1 MTAEHADAFA
11 QLDVPARLRVGGRG
25 LTPDPGALRADRMV
39 SDGQDGHGCPLPE
52 KPTLAAIPIA
62 PGYSRSSGPFP
73 GRPPPADRRPG
84 HAGGVSDRVL
94 TLVAGVIRARRRR
107 SATSAT
113 HLHELARTP
122 YGATSWPQDRTRS
135 GALSLSLETSAR
147 PEAST

>member
-62 PGYSRSSGPFP
+62 P
-73 GRPPPADRRPG
+73 A
-84 HAGGVSDRVL
+84 
-94 TLVAGVIRARRRR
+94 I
-107 SATSAT
+107 
-113 HLHELARTP
+113 
-122 YGATSWPQDRTRS
+122 
-135 GALSLSLETSAR
+135 
-147 PEAST
+147 PEAPGPSPGVRPRQTGDQDMREVFPTECSRWWPV